1 MNYKKETLDFL
12 KRVNAN
18 VKITPIGCEKPLW
31 SSRYYSTYR
40 VTISRNGK
48 KYTYKYYDNNSTP
61 NEYYVLSCLE
71 KYDVGSYEN
80 FCKRFGY
87 EMYDD
92 YGMRFN
98 KYTMK
103 IYKAV
108 VKEVEGVERVFGD
121 VLEEFTKVC
130 S

>member
-48 KYTYKYYDNNSTP
+48 RYTYKYYDNINTP
-61 NEYYVLSCLE
+61 IKFVQCNPIFLYIIPL
-71 KYDVGSYEN
+71 
-80 FCKRFGY
+80 
-87 EMYDD
+87 
-92 YGMRFN
+92 
-98 KYTMK
+98 
-103 IYKAV
+103 IKA
-108 VKEVEGVERVFGD
+108 D
-121 VLEEFTKVC
+121 MH
-130 S
+130 